1 MNIPTKFC
9 FNLPSVLREDQK
21 QTTPNLTPLC
31 LLFLLCTSDQQEKKT
46 PKHQLLTGPSNEHSC
61 QVWYHLAQR
70 FQRRLKCKS

>member
-31 LLFLLCTSDQQEKKT
+31 LLFLLCTSDQQEKNPQNINFLQDHPMNIPAKFGT
-46 PKHQLLTGPSNEHSC
+46 IWPKGFRED
-61 QVWYHLAQR
+61 
-70 FQRRLKCKS
+70 